1 MDYINS
7 DIEKIH
13 RERKYCVIMG
23 DFNIDLLKYE
33 EHHQSDDFINTLG
46 IYSFQPHI
54 LQPTRITAHSATLI
68 DNIFFNSI
76 DHNLI
81 SGNLICDISDN
92 LPNFLLIYNMPTSQ
106 CRTGF
111 YVRDYSKLNETAL
124 YDEIKLIDWRE
135 ILSHCYGSNLI
146 FIQLFQIL
154 LISTF
159 LYEDYHE
166 SNLSI
171 KVNHG

>member
-1 MDYINS
+1 
-7 DIEKIH
+7 
-13 RERKYCVIMG
+13 
-23 DFNIDLLKYE
+23 
-33 EHHQSDDFINTLG
+33 
-46 IYSFQPHI
+46 
-54 LQPTRITAHSATLI
+54 
-68 DNIFFNSI
+68 
-76 DHNLI
+76 
-81 SGNLICDISDN
+81 
-92 LPNFLLIYNMPTSQ
+92 MPTSQ